1 LGTKLYP
8 EEVRSPAVTINR
20 GSGDLDNKCCNIYC
34 SHKCPSLKTEIKKTA
49 PFSSMREE
57 VSLNILRTAALLEH
71 AVAERLK
78 THGLTPTQY
87 NVLRILRGAGS
98 EGLCRNE
105 VRERMLNPV
114 PDTTRLLDRLES
126 AGLVVRDRSQED
138 RRFVTAWITD
148 RGLALL
154 ADLDEPVSRMHE
166 DLLGHMKDSDLDR
179 LRKLLQESREN
190 M

>member
-1 LGTKLYP
+1 M
-8 EEVRSPAVTINR
+8 
-20 GSGDLDNKCCNIYC
+20 
-34 SHKCPSLKTEIKKTA
+34 CPSLKTEIKKTA